1 MIQADGFTCQGR
13 SVRRHKNCNIIGM
26 GLHNVYKT
34 LGSEL
39 FGPSVCLKLG
49 EWIMPKRWF
58 WVLISTIILLA
69 SAFGYQ
75 TIRVI
80 RYDNGVTK
88 NLNLAISKYQESGL
102 LLTTN
107 SQASPIPYLASAG
120 AIMMTVLNE
129 GVDSNSR
136 YATFEVYLDSA
147 YRILSSRSTYNPIVV
162 KSTIDWLENCSSHLL
177 KINSSNGRHQNPT
190 QSIKW
195 ILDNTPNSLR
205 QTFNSIG

>member
-1 MIQADGFTCQGR
+1 
-13 SVRRHKNCNIIGM
+13 
-26 GLHNVYKT
+26 
-34 LGSEL
+34 
-39 FGPSVCLKLG
+39 
-49 EWIMPKRWF
+49 MPKRWF